1 MNSQSILKV
10 SEVFDSIQG
19 EGSHA
24 GTPCIFLRLAT
35 CNLKCAWCDTKYTWD
50 WENYDINT
58 EIKEFSIYE
67 IEKIIDLSNKT
78 HLVITGGE
86 PLLQQASLVSLLRLL
101 KSKRVNESNNPNAYF
116 IEIETNGTVIPTKE
130 MMDLVDQW
138 NISPKTSN
146 SLNKQKGINLE
157 KLYEKSLSFYKDLQN
172 ASFKFVIDKP
182 EDLVEMDLILK
193 KYDMPQDQVIL
204 MPQGTTKES
213 IMEKS
218 RWITNYAKNKNFA
231 FSTRLHVLLWDNQR
245 GK

>member
-19 EGSHA
+19 EGSYA

-35 CNLKCAWCDTKYTWD
+35 CNLKCGWCDTKYTWD

-58 EIKEFSIYE
+58 EINEFSIYE
-67 IEKIIDLSNKT
+67 IEKKIDLSNKA
-78 HLVITGGE
+78 HVVITGGE
-86 PLLQQASLVSLLRLL
+86 PLLQQANLVLLLRLL
-101 KSKRVNESNNPNAYF
+101 KSKRGNDSNPNAYF

-130 MMDLVDQW
+130 MMELVDQW

-182 EDLVEMDLILK
+182 EDLAEVDQIIK
-193 KYDMPQDQVIL
+193 KYNLPNDQVIL
-204 MPQGTTKES
+204 MPQGATKES

-218 RWITNYAKNKNFA
+218 RWITKYAKNNKFA